1 MAKKGLGKG
10 LDALIPNVVKND
22 TAEENTKAAREKSK
36 TENDDSHTMV
46 SINKVEPNRKQ
57 PRRKFD

>member
-22 TAEENTKAAREKSK
+22 TAEENTKAAREKDV
-36 TENDDSHTMV
+36 N
-46 SINKVEPNRKQ
+46 
-57 PRRKFD
+57 F